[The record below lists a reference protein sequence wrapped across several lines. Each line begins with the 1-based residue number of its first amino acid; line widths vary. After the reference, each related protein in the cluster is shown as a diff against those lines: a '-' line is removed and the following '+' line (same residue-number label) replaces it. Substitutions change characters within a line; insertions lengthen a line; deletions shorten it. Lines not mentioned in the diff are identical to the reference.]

1 MATPTDRLLFPE
13 DRTTFIY
20 QRPGEPILTP
30 YRTGLQLFLDE
41 SGTVLADIVD
51 ENGVP
56 IPYSTIYTGDDSLL
70 PLFYGPTAFTTLLWA
85 KIVGGTHQIYPI
97 TAQYGAQLQLV
108 PTLIYGLGPPSAN
121 DGVPGSAY
129 IDKNALVLYG
139 PKTAVWPDSGVELQG
154 PQGPSGGYFEY
165 LQITPA
171 SIWIINHPLMFRP
184 NVTVVDSAGFEVL
197 GDVSYPLPG
206 RVVVE
211 FSSQFGG
218 TALLS

>member
-1 MATPTDRLLFPE
+1 MPTPTDRLLFPE
-13 DRTTFIY
+13 DRTAFIY

-30 YRTGLQLFLDE
+30 YRTGLQLFTDEAGLHPANILDE
-41 SGTVLADIVD
+41 DGQ
-51 ENGVP
+51 P
-56 IPYSTIYTGDDSLL
+56 IAYSTIYTADDSLL
-70 PLFYGPTAFTTLLWA
+70 PLFYGPTDFTTILWA
-85 KIVGGTHQIYPI
+85 KVVGGTDQTYPL

-108 PTLIYGLGPPSAN
+108 PTLLYGDGPPSPS

-129 IDKNALVLYG
+129 IDRNALVLYG
-139 PKTAVWPDSGVELQG
+139 PKADVWPAQGVELQG
-154 PQGPSGGYFEY
+154 PQGPPGGYYEY
-165 LQITPA
+165 VQITPT
-171 SIWIINHPLMFRP
+171 SIWVINHPLMFRP